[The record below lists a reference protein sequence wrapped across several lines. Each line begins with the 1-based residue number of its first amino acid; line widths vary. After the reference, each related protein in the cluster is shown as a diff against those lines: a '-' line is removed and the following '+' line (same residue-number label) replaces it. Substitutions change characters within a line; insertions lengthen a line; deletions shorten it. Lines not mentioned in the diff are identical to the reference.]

1 MSHVGFSSV
10 NPAIFAS
17 SVSGGQ
23 QVRSGRNEAAQANAG
38 QDFKST
44 IEALSSR
51 QSEDVSEAS
60 LESDRDADGREAFGG
75 DDQQPDQHEAA
86 MKNLERLQDPKRCPD
101 AEQICGNI
109 LDLDV

>member
-23 QVRSGRNEAAQANAG
+23 QVRSGRNEATQANAG

-44 IEALSSR
+44 IEALNNR
-51 QSEDVSEAS
+51 QSGDVSEAS

-75 DDQQPDQHEAA
+75 DEEPVDQHQAA
-86 MKNLERLQDPKRCPD
+86 MKHLEGLQDSRRCPD